1 MNKFRIIEVEY
12 ESWEKSYFIEN
23 EIEKDVWIFAVPT
36 EYYTFNEAL
45 RNLRKM
51 KQAVTSSNVVYVDE
65 D

>member
-12 ESWEKSYFIEN
+12 ESWEKSYFIQT
-23 EIEKDVWIFAVPT
+23 EISDGVWIFAVST